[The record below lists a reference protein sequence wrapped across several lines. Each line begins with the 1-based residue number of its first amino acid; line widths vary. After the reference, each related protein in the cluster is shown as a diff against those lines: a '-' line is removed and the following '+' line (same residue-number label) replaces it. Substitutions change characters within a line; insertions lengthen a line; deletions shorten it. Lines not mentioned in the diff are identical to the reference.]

1 MNQPQTPQHMDIH
14 NTLPRY
20 RAIHV
25 EFFGPTN
32 TKGDRIRIKDMR
44 RGDTVWLPYNYEIGD
59 IINQAGVYLQARKIV
74 VTALVLHDTTNGYTL
89 ATPDFE
95 TPIK

>member
-1 MNQPQTPQHMDIH
+1 MDLH
-14 NTLPRY
+14 NVLLRY

-25 EFFGPTN
+25 EFYGATN
-32 TKGDRIRIKDMR
+32 TKGERIRIKDMR

-59 IINQAGVYLQARKIV
+59 IVNQAGLYLHARNIGLS
-74 VTALVLHDTTNGYTL
+74 AIVLHDTTNGYTL
-89 ATPDFE
+89 ATPDFA

>member
-1 MNQPQTPQHMDIH
+1 MI
-14 NTLPRY
+14 NTFSLPRY
-20 RAIHV
+20 RALHV
-25 EFFGPTN
+25 QFYGPTN

-59 IINQAGVYLQARKIV
+59 IVNQAGDYLHTQGIDLC
-74 VTALVLHDTTNGYTL
+74 ALVLHDTQDGYTL
-89 ATPDFE
+89 ATPDFA

>member
-1 MNQPQTPQHMDIH
+1 MDFH
-14 NTLPRY
+14 NTLMRY

-32 TKGDRIRIKDMR
+32 TKGARIRIKDMR
-44 RGDTVWLPYNYEIGD
+44 QGTTKWLPYNYEIGD
-59 IINQAGVYLQARKIV
+59 IVNQAGEYLHTQGIGLS
-74 VTALVLHDTTNGYTL
+74 ALVLHDTTNGYTL
-89 ATPDFE
+89 ATPDFA

>member
-1 MNQPQTPQHMDIH
+1 MDFH
-14 NTLPRY
+14 NTLQRY

-32 TKGDRIRIKDMR
+32 TKGARIRIKDMR
-44 RGDTVWLPYNYEIGD
+44 LGVTKWLSYDYAVGD
-59 IINQAGVYLQARKIV
+59 IVNQAGDYLHTQGILLS
-74 VTALVLHDTTNGYTL
+74 ALVLHDTTNGYTL
-89 ATPDFE
+89 ATPDFA